1 MSEGSHVVLEGSD
14 VALEVQ
20 QDVAR
25 QGSEYSEEKR
35 RKNVSHVVLGGS
47 DVALEVQQDVAR
59 QESGGFESKRAK
71 KREPRRIG
79 R

>member
-1 MSEGSHVVLEGSD
+1 MGVCD

-20 QDVAR
+20 HDVAR
-25 QGSEYSEEKR
+25 QGSEYFEAKG

-47 DVALEVQQDVAR
+47 DVELEVQQDVAR